1 MSVRDLLKQL
11 SQESDYSDP
20 LDDVSESTVEDV
32 VEQSP
37 VAEMVLHAH
46 QAEEVADQLN
56 ELAEKAEEV
65 AEQDKEYLVNELST
79 EMMHMCYRNIMTTAG
94 LPVAA
99 HSFESNYDSMGKV
112 RGLANDARHSAQQMS
127 KLHDSILDFSP
138 EGVISRALGI
148 DRNQIKQGYSKL
160 QGNMIHV
167 NRFKELDERPVRV
180 TTKNLY
186 EFFVRDG
193 APVNDIGKEI
203 IDDVNLLIKTDE
215 QIRTGL
221 EKLIRQLRSNEI
233 PSNDPFGQF
242 DILNT
247 PLLGNRM
254 VMTGDPKTFSTWG
267 IIKAIPGWVLRYLGY
282 RIVYMVVGGMA
293 SLVVPPLGFLL
304 YNLTTP
310 IALATAG
317 YAASKSIDARREK
330 ENGVSTLKTLSQA
343 YTSLNSLKDILSR
356 SRVEVLFDEVSE
368 LSKNSESKREID
380 GLVKNILK
388 LNSGVYEHALYILN
402 KTTDLSIVVNRGN

>member
-1 MSVRDLLKQL
+1 MSVRDLLIQL
-11 SQESDYSDP
+11 SQESDV
-20 LDDVSESTVEDV
+20 LEDVSESTVEEI
-32 VEQSP
+32 VEKSP
-37 VAEMVLHAH
+37 VAEMVLHAQ

-79 EMMHMCYRNIMTTAG
+79 EMMHMCYRNIMSTAG
-94 LPVAA
+94 LDTRA
-99 HSFESNYDSMGKV
+99 HSFESNWDNAGKV
-112 RGLANDARHSAQQMS
+112 RGIAKDARHSAKQMS

-138 EGVISRALGI
+138 EGAITRALGI
-148 DRNQIKQGYSKL
+148 DRNLIKRSYAKL

-193 APVNDIGKEI
+193 SPVYDIGKEI
-203 IDDVNLLIKTDE
+203 LEDVNLLIKTDE
-215 QIRTGL
+215 QIRMGL

-233 PSNDPFGQF
+233 PSNDPFGHF

-267 IIKAIPGWVLRYLGY
+267 IIKSIPGWFLRFLGY
-282 RIVYMVVGGMA
+282 RIAYMAVGTLA
-293 SLVVPPLGFLL
+293 LLTVPPLGLLL
-304 YNLTTP
+304 YHVNTAA
-310 IALATAG
+310 ALGTAA
-317 YAASKSIDARREK
+317 YAASKTIDKHREK
-330 ENGVSTLKTLSQA
+330 EQGVSTLKTLNQA

-356 SRVEVLFDEVSE
+356 SRVEALFDEVSE
-368 LSKNSESKREID
+368 LSKNSESKREIN

-402 KTTDLSIVVNRGN
+402 KTTDLSIVVNRNN